1 MKALVVEDDEVVR
14 RLLKVF
20 LDDHFDLTITKN
32 GPEALQV
39 FEGALQAGKP
49 FGLVCVDVMMPEMN
63 GVEVLKRLRTIETDF
78 EIYGESCS
86 RVLMVTAVMEKE
98 TVAQAF
104 REGCDGYV
112 IKPLERKELLRQLQ
126 ALKILPAGTGEK
138 PPSTK
143 GAADD

>member
-14 RLLKVF
+14 RLLKAY
-20 LDDHFDLTITKN
+20 LGDHFDLTITKN
-32 GPEALQV
+32 GPEALEV
-39 FEGALQAGKP
+39 FQGALEAGKP

-63 GVEVLKRLRTIETDF
+63 GLEVLKRLRIIETDF

-86 RVLMVTAVMEKE
+86 RVLMVTAMMEKE

-126 ALKILPAGTGEK
+126 ALKILPAGCGEK
-138 PPSTK
+138 ARGAK
-143 GAADD
+143 GAAND